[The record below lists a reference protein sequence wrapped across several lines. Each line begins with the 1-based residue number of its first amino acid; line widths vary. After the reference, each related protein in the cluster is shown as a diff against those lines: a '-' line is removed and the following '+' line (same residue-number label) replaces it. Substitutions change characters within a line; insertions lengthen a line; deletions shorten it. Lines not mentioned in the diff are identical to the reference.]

1 MRRPRTIL
9 ALVVSLAFALLAA
22 SLFAPPAAAANVE
35 IKLWG
40 STADGWGRTN
50 TSLSIPGPEL
60 SATVGDNVTMVL
72 NSTDGRNHNWFI
84 DYNNDS
90 AVDANEPSSPN
101 FRDTEVRWNFTADTN
116 GTFVYRSRFQ
126 PDDASMRGNITIQPA
141 GGTTPPPAG
150 SDNTVLIVAG
160 VVVIVIA
167 VLAVAAVFMR
177 RTKAPPPPP
186 QP

>member
-50 TSLSIPGPEL
+50 TSLSIAGPEL
-60 SATVGDNVTMVL
+60 SATVDDNVTMVL

-101 FRDTEVRWNFTADTN
+101 FRDTELRWNFTADTN

-126 PDDASMRGNITIQPA
+126 PDDASMWGNITIQPA
-141 GGTTPPPAG
+141 GGTTTPPPG
-150 SDNTVLIVAG
+150 GDNTVLIVAG

-167 VLAVAAVFMR
+167 VLAVAAIFMR
-177 RTKAPPPPP
+177 RTKTPPPPP